1 MVQDRE
7 DHPSLGPRTT
17 RLTDA
22 ALRRDEVFVAAISFW
37 EIAMLLAGARLRME
51 LSPMAFRRKVLEQG
65 VREIPLTGAIGVA
78 AAELPAFHD
87 DPADRMIVATA
98 LSGRSD
104 GHGRPADPRMER
116 QGSSPRCPTMRSD
129 PASGRGD
136 WCLHRGP

>member
-1 MVQDRE
+1 MVADRE

-98 LSGRSD
+98 LSLDARMAT
-104 GHGRPADPRMER
+104 ADRR
-116 QGSSPRCPTMRSD
+116 ILGW
-129 PASGRGD
+129 SGRVRAHD
-136 WCLHRGP
+136 ARR